1 MTEVILN
8 KKQKN
13 PFEGMDN
20 TLALLTNDTIDKH
33 LLNEAYNEV
42 DTEEKKK
49 LFYSV
54 LFSIGDIT
62 NRHHNIFKT
71 KNIDNGGKADRENF
85 YVIMNWLR
93 DNYYEQ
99 FKKFLFAGLFDEYTC
114 FDHLFRNRLVTYP
127 GTTQIKA
134 EYNMFSNPTYRKD
147 LAEYVVSIIKGNN
160 PFKKMLVAK
169 FLTNPRL
176 GKRSGH
182 TQQLPQAYRLM
193 LEKAGFIKEVSDL
206 MGWKYKLTFGYS
218 NFWDFRKWKQQ
229 YNGNLESV
237 LFSTGKIKEFDES
250 EFKNWL
256 NTLPSG
262 ARFRVKNRVLYSFN
276 VKKDPTSGRKWSKQA
291 TWFEEWEAFKEKAQ
305 EEQRVLAEKVRQGT
319 ASDEDKLRLVEVTKE
334 AKVTTGATS
343 FKQLYEDICNN
354 DIDWLKL
361 ESFLNKVHLDYN
373 MLTILDDSGSM
384 RGAPINF
391 AKFLTTIM
399 MAKNPDDSIRN
410 LLITFSTHCHIYSI
424 IDKESNGVNNWWTRP
439 EVKSIPAQPFII
451 PEKSFKENYTR
462 VSSFINAV
470 FSNGGTHLNSV
481 SEKFANIAKDDPETA
496 DIIKQYPIWCILSD
510 GDINNERNA
519 VESIRDFQ
527 KEMERTFGFCPF
539 LILID
544 VVSGY
549 RRIENRNYSSLKN
562 FIYIPGDPNMIEQV
576 LTNFKDIDVFDVYA
590 PLTSIYRSN
599 RYELVRENV
608 I

>member
-93 DNYYEQ
+93 DNHYEQ

-114 FDHLFRNRLVTYP
+114 FDHLFRNRLETYP

-291 TWFEEWEAFKEKAQ
+291 TWFEEWEAFKLHQMKI
-305 EEQRVLAEKVRQGT
+305 
-319 ASDEDKLRLVEVTKE
+319 
-334 AKVTTGATS
+334 S
-343 FKQLYEDICNN
+343 F
-354 DIDWLKL
+354 
-361 ESFLNKVHLDYN
+361 V
-373 MLTILDDSGSM
+373 
-384 RGAPINF
+384 
-391 AKFLTTIM
+391 
-399 MAKNPDDSIRN
+399 
-410 LLITFSTHCHIYSI
+410 
-424 IDKESNGVNNWWTRP
+424 
-439 EVKSIPAQPFII
+439 
-451 PEKSFKENYTR
+451 
-462 VSSFINAV
+462 
-470 FSNGGTHLNSV
+470 
-481 SEKFANIAKDDPETA
+481 
-496 DIIKQYPIWCILSD
+496 
-510 GDINNERNA
+510 
-519 VESIRDFQ
+519 
-527 KEMERTFGFCPF
+527 
-539 LILID
+539 
-544 VVSGY
+544 
-549 RRIENRNYSSLKN
+549 
-562 FIYIPGDPNMIEQV
+562 
-576 LTNFKDIDVFDVYA
+576 
-590 PLTSIYRSN
+590 
-599 RYELVRENV
+599 
-608 I
+608 